1 MFVTYSALT
10 KDMYWL
16 FIISVVCVC
25 LAVRNFCKFQSVLD
39 VKKGKYSVS
48 REGSEIV
55 VKCKTYVWRFHRE
68 GSYEDDGVGVAFINN
83 GYYTREVSDE

>member
-16 FIISVVCVC
+16 FIIS
-25 LAVRNFCKFQSVLD
+25 
-39 VKKGKYSVS
+39 
-48 REGSEIV
+48 V